1 VRQLEGYGPV
11 GDIILAHHE
20 RVDGKGYPR
29 GLKGDE
35 IGLETRIVTAAD
47 VFDALTAERPYR
59 AAMPIPKALAIMEEG
74 LGASIDPTCFAA
86 LGRALQR
93 VNALLA
99 A

>member
-1 VRQLEGYGPV
+1 M
-11 GDIILAHHE
+11 
-20 RVDGKGYPR
+20 
-29 GLKGDE
+29 
-35 IGLETRIVTAAD
+35 TAAD

-74 LGASIDPTCFAA
+74 LCSSIDATCFAA